1 MRKIAKVRSKNE
13 MVYASLRTAILRSE
27 VQPGSRLVIDEL
39 ATELGVSQIPVREAL
54 RQLEADGFV
63 TFEPYVGA
71 TVTDIKASVVSEI
84 FDMLEAM
91 ETISGRAACQ
101 RMTDADFQ
109 ELQELLQRMDTLVN
123 DPEEWSRENARFHQL
138 ICDRADTPL
147 VRHMMDKVLQHWDRL
162 RSYLL
167 KDVFQHRVAI
177 AQRDHWRIFE
187 AIRARDT
194 ALLDRVVHEHNQG
207 ALAAY
212 LQHLKA
218 VNKS

>member
-27 VQPGSRLVIDEL
+27 IEPGSRLLIDEL
-39 ATELGVSQIPVREAL
+39 ATELGVSQISVREAL

-71 TVTDIKASVVSEI
+71 TVTDIKASVVTEI

-101 RMTDADFQ
+101 RITDDDLR
-109 ELQELLQRMDTLVN
+109 ELEQLLLRMDALVN
-123 DPEEWSRENARFHQL
+123 DPEEWSRENAHFHQL
-138 ICDRADTPL
+138 ICDWAETPL

-167 KDVFQHRVAI
+167 KDVFQHRVAT
-177 AQRDHWRIFE
+177 AQRDHWRIYE
-187 AIRARDT
+187 AIRARDVS
-194 ALLDRVVHEHNQG
+194 LLEKVVHEHNQS

-212 LQHLKA
+212 LQHLQT
-218 VNKS
+218 VNAD